1 MCCALFILLLLAHV
15 LGDFYCQT
23 NKYCELKRERK
34 FKSWFLYVHP
44 IIIGALSWGMVWDWS
59 FAICAIIITVS
70 HFIIDTVKCF
80 IKNDGLLPFTVDQ
93 LLHLAIITC
102 ICFLWEGAD
111 YWVFPQ
117 WCYMSDNNLV
127 VALTGALILGK
138 PANIV
143 IKKTLDQYKIT
154 KNGKV
159 ESNNVGSLIGTLE
172 RLLTLL
178 FIMVGEMSAVGF
190 LLAAKSILR
199 FRDTDTVKTEYV
211 LAGTLLSFGI
221 AIAVGMITYYKV
233 FRM

>member
-1 MCCALFILLLLAHV
+1 MNLLLAHV

-23 NKYCELKRERK
+23 NKYCEMKRERK

-44 IIIGALSWGMVWDWS
+44 IIIGVLSWGMVWNWS
-59 FAICAIIITVS
+59 FAIFAIIITVS

-80 IKNDGLLPFTVDQ
+80 VKNDSLLPFAVDQ
-93 LLHLAIITC
+93 LLHIAILVA

-111 YWVFPQ
+111 YWVLPQ
-117 WCYMSDNNLV
+117 WCYMNDYNLV
-127 VALTGALILGK
+127 VILTGALILGK
-138 PANIV
+138 PANVV

-154 KNGKV
+154 QSGEV

-221 AIAVGMITYYKV
+221 AVVAGMLVLNID
-233 FRM
+233 

>member
-1 MCCALFILLLLAHV
+1 MNLLLAHV

-59 FAICAIIITVS
+59 FAVCAIIITVS

-93 LLHLAIITC
+93 LLHLAITTC

-111 YWVFPQ
+111 YWVLPQ
-117 WCYMSDNNLV
+117 WCFMSDNNLV

-221 AIAVGMITYYKV
+221 AVVAGMLVLNID
-233 FRM
+233 